1 MTKKEKDDIFSQ
13 TQMHMNN
20 KFNRELKLISQYQRQ
35 MDDRLSHPK
44 KAQRMPGGKITRN
57 TVFAERG
64 EEAIMGRSD
73 SLNRSGSPQNYRKYK

>member
-1 MTKKEKDDIFSQ
+1 
-13 TQMHMNN
+13 
-20 KFNRELKLISQYQRQ
+20 
-35 MDDRLSHPK
+35 
-44 KAQRMPGGKITRN
+44 MPGGKITRN